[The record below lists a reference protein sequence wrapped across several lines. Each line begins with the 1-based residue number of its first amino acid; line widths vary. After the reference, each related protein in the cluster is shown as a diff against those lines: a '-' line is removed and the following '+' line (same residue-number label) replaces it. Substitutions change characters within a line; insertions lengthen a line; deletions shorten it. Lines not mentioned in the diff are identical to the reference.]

1 MTEPVKPP
9 YMPTMDEAH
18 RFIKSNPLTAA
29 SILVETQNLA
39 REDSTSSD
47 GRLREL
53 WKLAGG
59 AVDKKGRAWIELHL
73 LPGLIRAVAAMSKSN

>member
-1 MTEPVKPP
+1 MTEPIKAP

-39 REDSTSSD
+39 REDSDTSN
-47 GRLREL
+47 GRLREMWL
-53 WKLAGG
+53 LAGG
-59 AVDKKGRAWIELHL
+59 SVDKKGRAWIELHL
-73 LPGLIRAVAAMSKSN
+73 LPGLIRAVATMSKST